1 MSRKGLQLAVSL
13 LKNFSGDKDNLEE
26 FIDCCNVADK
36 LVEED
41 QRENLMEIIR
51 TKLSGKAA
59 KVIRNIKIESIIE
72 LRNILNEN
80 FSIKKELSSLM
91 LEFNSLTQITNV
103 INFSNKLESL
113 LLDILEIVNK
123 DKDVLTVKILTE
135 SYKMQALIIFLNG
148 LKDPIQ
154 TLVKSRNPSTFKA
167 AREHALS
174 EETHSMQERGA
185 HVKGLP

>member
-1 MSRKGLQLAVSL
+1 
-13 LKNFSGDKDNLEE
+13 
-26 FIDCCNVADK
+26 
-36 LVEED
+36 ED

-59 KVIRNIKIESIIE
+59 KLIRNIKIESIIE

-135 SYKMQALIIFLNG
+135 SYKMQALMIFLNG

-174 EETHSMQERGA
+174 EETHS
-185 HVKGLP
+185 